1 MVIDFCFL
9 TRNAFFCPLIY
20 ISGHVGPNKTEADD
34 DAGMAERMHLLK
46 NGLLELFVVE
56 TSPRRERE
64 FVMGMEVMVRDG
76 DFWRGWME
84 GSVCWAV
91 ATSV

>member
-1 MVIDFCFL
+1 MVMDFCFL

-20 ISGHVGPNKTEADD
+20 ISGHLGPNKTIKNEDDD
-34 DAGMAERMHLLK
+34 DAGMVERIHLLK
-46 NGLLELFVVE
+46 NGLLEMFME

-76 DFWRGWME
+76 DF
-84 GSVCWAV
+84 
-91 ATSV
+91 